1 MSDVYNIKIRKA
13 SPGDFDRIIELLKQI
28 RKHHCTGRPDM
39 FRPDLIKYDPDY
51 LKSIFEVPEKPVFIA
66 ADMTEGKDTAA
77 GYAICEIVS
86 YENHKVYNNFKSFY
100 IDDICVDEKYRHMGI
115 GTMLF
120 EKCRE
125 TAKENNC
132 YCIDL
137 NVWEFNESAM
147 KFYEKC
153 GMVTRSRKMELIL

>member
-1 MSDVYNIKIRKA
+1 MPDIKIRNA
-13 SPGDFDRIIELLKQI
+13 AAGDFDRIIELLRQI
-28 RKHHCTGRPDM
+28 RKHHVRGRPDM

-51 LKSIFEVPEKPVFIA
+51 IKSVFEIPEKPVFIA
-66 ADMTEGKDTAA
+66 ADITGGNDTAV
-77 GYAICEIVS
+77 GYAICEIIN
-86 YENHKVYNNFKSFY
+86 YENHKLYNDFKSFY
-100 IDDICVDEKYRHMGI
+100 IDDICVDEEYRHCGI

-125 TAKENNC
+125 TAIEQGC

-137 NVWEFNESAM
+137 NVWEFNESAV
-147 KFYEKC
+147 KFYGKC